1 MLARIVE
8 VRVTL
13 ALIVAAVVG
22 TWGLHAYPM
31 RSDDVFLA
39 LVEARKPVVFVL
51 NLKWQNSRLNVPFNL
66 KNQIPMRKKKILTKK
81 KSRK

>member
-39 LVEARKPVVFVL
+39 LVEARKPFVVTIQGAV
-51 NLKWQNSRLNVPFNL
+51 QVSPIGVPCEACRGPSDRNATA
-66 KNQIPMRKKKILTKK
+66 PR
-81 KSRK
+81 SA